1 MLPFGELILLLASLY
16 AWLEK
21 LTWRWFFYFLCL
33 SWVGGK
39 ILEGL
44 LSYTALHLNPAR
56 LAVVAVFYVLA
67 RKRAPKG
74 LLSMVLPSVILVA
87 EDLLVANEPGIM
99 PLENW
104 LFLGAL
110 FLTSWLSSGS
120 YWGMAA
126 AVAGSL
132 LIKEGFSLL
141 AFGGLYR
148 YRDVP
153 EPFFWHASAFLLLL
167 FGLVKG
173 VATEAMEESGEP
185 DL

>member
-56 LAVVAVFYVLA
+56 LAVLAVFYALA
-67 RKRAPKG
+67 RKRAPRG
-74 LLSMVLPSVILVA
+74 FLSMVLPSVILVA